1 MNILM
6 LVKLRVLRT
15 SKSPFEKLEH
25 VAVPS
30 DVFGRS
36 VDRRTG
42 RSIVRSLEPHYSQ
55 VRSMTWDAILTLIT
69 LALVLG
75 SLVLTR
81 VSADLVL
88 MTALAFLLIAGILSP
103 AGALAGFANP
113 GVITIATLYVVAAG
127 LKETGAVQWIARR
140 LLGHPKTEKGAQL
153 RMLAPTGIL
162 SAFMNNTAVVAMFIP
177 AIQDWAQRL
186 GISASKL
193 LLPLSYA
200 AILGGTC
207 TLIGTSTNLVI
218 NGMLQSRLDIQLG
231 LFELAWVG
239 VPLLLAGGAFL
250 VLLGSR
256 LLPDRGGMREELD
269 QVREYGVEVEVARFG
284 PLVGKTI
291 AEAGLR
297 ALNYGYLTEIDR
309 GGRLITAVEPDR
321 MLEGGDKLYFVGAP
335 ECASELRRIQGL
347 KSANGSVHK
356 LEIENHQRCLVEVV
370 LGPEFP
376 GLGKTIRDSR
386 FRTRFNAVILSVSRE
401 GKRVPGKL
409 GDITFRMG
417 DTLLLE
423 ASQQFV
429 EQYQFRR
436 DFLLVSALN
445 DSTPPDFRKAPLAL
459 TILLGMVLAS
469 ASGLLQIIEAALL
482 AAGAMIVTGCI
493 NASRARRSVDLPV
506 LIVIGASFALGNA
519 LTATGAAQWI
529 AGGLFGLG
537 PLSPWLALA
546 LIYILTAVFTELITN
561 NAAAVLMFPIALAVS
576 EQLGVNF
583 LPFAIAVMF
592 AASASFIT
600 PLGYQTNLMVYGPGR
615 YQFTDYVKI
624 GLPLSLLVGAVSIGL
639 IPLVWGFG

>member
-1 MNILM
+1 M
-6 LVKLRVLRT
+6 
-15 SKSPFEKLEH
+15 EWQ
-25 VAVPS
+25 
-30 DVFGRS
+30 G
-36 VDRRTG
+36 
-42 RSIVRSLEPHYSQ
+42 IV
-55 VRSMTWDAILTLIT
+55 TLIT
-69 LALVLG
+69 LFAVLS
-75 SLVLTR
+75 SLALTR

-88 MTALAFLLIAGILSP
+88 MAALAFLLISGILGP
-103 AGALAGFANP
+103 AEALAGFGNP

-153 RMLAPTGIL
+153 RMIAPTGIL

-186 GISASKL
+186 GVPASKL

-207 TLIGTSTNLVI
+207 TLIGTSTNLVVD
-218 NGMLQSRLDIQLG
+218 GLLQSTLGINLG
-231 LFELAWVG
+231 LFELARVG
-239 VPLLLAGGAFL
+239 VPLLLVGGTFL
-250 VLLGSR
+250 VLFASR
-256 LLPDRGGMREELD
+256 ILPDRGGVTEELD
-269 QVREYGVEVEVARFG
+269 LVRQYGVEVEVMAPG

-309 GGRLITAVEPDR
+309 GGRLITAVDPDR
-321 MLEGGDKLYFVGAP
+321 TLQAGDRLYFVGAP

-347 KSANGSVHK
+347 KPANGSVHK
-356 LEIENHQRCLVEVV
+356 LDVANHQRCLVEVV

-376 GLGKTIRDSR
+376 ALNKTIRDSQ
-386 FRTRFNAVILSVSRE
+386 FRTRFNAVILSLSRE

-423 ASQQFV
+423 ASHQFA
-429 EQYQFRR
+429 EQYRFRR

-445 DSTPPDFRKAPLAL
+445 DSTPPDFHRAPRAMG
-459 TILLGMVLAS
+459 ILVLMVLVS
-469 ASGLLQIIEAALL
+469 ASGLLQIMEAAFL
-482 AAGAMIVTGCI
+482 AAGAMIASGCI
-493 NASRARRSVDLPV
+493 TASRARRSLDLPV
-506 LIVIGASFALGNA
+506 LVVIAASFALGNA
-519 LTATGAAQWI
+519 MTETGAAQWV
-529 AGGLFGLG
+529 AGGLLGFGALT
-537 PLSPWLALA
+537 PWLALA
-546 LIYILTAVFTELITN
+546 IVYLLTAIFTEVITN

-576 EQLGVNF
+576 EQLDVNF
-583 LPFAIAVMF
+583 IPFAIAVMF

-615 YQFTDYVKI
+615 YQFFDYVRI
-624 GLPLSLLVGAVSIGL
+624 GLPLSGLVALTAIVL
-639 IPLVWGFG
+639 IPLVWSF

>member
-1 MNILM
+1 M
-6 LVKLRVLRT
+6 
-15 SKSPFEKLEH
+15 EWE
-25 VAVPS
+25 
-30 DVFGRS
+30 
-36 VDRRTG
+36 
-42 RSIVRSLEPHYSQ
+42 
-55 VRSMTWDAILTLIT
+55 AILTLAT
-69 LALVLG
+69 LFVVLG

-88 MTALAFLLIAGILSP
+88 MAALAFLLITGVLTP
-103 AGALAGFANP
+103 VGALAGFANP
-113 GVITIATLYVVAAG
+113 GVITVATLYVVAAG
-127 LKETGAVQWIARR
+127 LTETGAIQWIARL
-140 LLGHPKTEKGAQL
+140 LLGHPKTGKGAQF

-207 TLIGTSTNLVI
+207 TLIGTSTNLVV

-239 VPLLLAGGAFL
+239 LPLLFVGGAFL
-250 VLLGSR
+250 VLFASR
-256 LLPDRGGMREELD
+256 LLPERGGISEELD
-269 QVREYGVEVEVARFG
+269 EVREYGVEVEVTNPG
-284 PLVGKTI
+284 PLAGKSI

-297 ALNYGYLTEIDR
+297 ALTYGYLAEIER
-309 GGRLITAVEPDR
+309 GDRLITVVDPNETLQAH
-321 MLEGGDKLYFVGAP
+321 DKLYFVGAP

-347 KSANGSVHK
+347 RPANGSVHK
-356 LEIENHQRCLVEVV
+356 LAVENHQRCLVEVV

-376 GLGKTIRDSR
+376 ALGKTIRDSR

-409 GDITFRMG
+409 GDITFKMG

-429 EQYQFRR
+429 EQYRFRR

-459 TILLGMVLAS
+459 AILLAMVVAS
-469 ASGLLQIIEAALL
+469 ATGLLQIMEAAFL
-482 AAGAMIVTGCI
+482 AAGLMVVTGCI
-493 NASRARRSVDLPV
+493 TASRARRSIDLPV
-506 LIVIGASFALGNA
+506 LIVIAASFALGNA
-519 LTATGAAQWI
+519 MTVTGAAEWI
-529 AGGLFGLG
+529 ANGLLGFGT
-537 PLSPWLALA
+537 LSPWLALA
-546 LIYILTAVFTELITN
+546 LVYLITAMFTEMITN
-561 NAAAVLMFPIALAVS
+561 NAAAVLMFPIALALS
-576 EQLGVNF
+576 EQLQVNF
-583 LPFAIAVMF
+583 LPYAIAVMF

-615 YQFTDYVKI
+615 YQFTDYMKI
-624 GLPLSLLVGAVSIGL
+624 GVPLSLLVGLTAVTL
-639 IPLVWGFG
+639 IPFVWAFD